1 MTQPRIERLRDWMAE
16 RNITYRA
23 IGERIGVSTQ
33 GVRQLLVCETIPVKR
48 HNALC
53 ALGFPEDLLPQPCDL
68 PTGPRP
74 RGPRFPG
81 LVENHQEASH
91 A

>member
-33 GVRQLLVCETIPVKR
+33 GLRQLLVWRDDSC
-48 HNALC
+48 
-53 ALGFPEDLLPQPCDL
+53 
-68 PTGPRP
+68 
-74 RGPRFPG
+74 
-81 LVENHQEASH
+81 
-91 A
+91 